1 MISFFPMNMRYMKK
15 EGNTGG
21 EQLVMQMVLMS

>member
-1 MISFFPMNMRYMKK
+1 MISFFPMSMCYMKK
-15 EGNTGG
+15 EGNSGG

>member
-15 EGNTGG
+15 EGNMGG
-21 EQLVMQMVLMS
+21 EQLVMQMVLVS